1 MDLHKV
7 YLVVFLLKLALVVV
21 LMVWPKVRWFLT
33 EKCERPSNTLSQQT
47 SPIVPPQVQTEATG
61 GPDQPSRHPV

>member
-21 LMVWPKVRWFLT
+21 LMVWPRVRWFLT
-33 EKCERPSNTLSQQT
+33 EKCE
-47 SPIVPPQVQTEATG
+47 
-61 GPDQPSRHPV
+61 

>member
-21 LMVWPKVRWFLT
+21 LMVWPKDWY
-33 EKCERPSNTLSQQT
+33 
-47 SPIVPPQVQTEATG
+47 
-61 GPDQPSRHPV
+61 